1 MPPAFVLSQNQTLQ
15 TENLIWT
22 EVHFY
27 LVQKSLTCFSIV
39 VFLTKYFASS
49 HYFDHYDRNSFIN
62 GLIALFKF
70 SRNTQTQKPAD
81 NSFLQLN
88 HKRII
93 RWSNHRLFY
102 MLSVQRIPSE
112 THLRQAAEFVFS
124 FWMINMLCFAW
135 SLNISHFFALSSRIS
150 NFFRIFF
157 STCVIRKTF
166 LRRASCF
173 IALSK
178 CSFKNSSSF
187 WNFLRR
193 TSCFPASLKTY
204 CSFGFNRNCTLF
216 RFHHSLF
223 PTEYIFFNQ
232 HRCYFCHHALNIPPI
247 FHLSNIF
254 SKKIEKKLTSS
265 WKMVVFR
272 LFYHVILKYSAKIA
286 FKRVILSGWI
296 YSVSLPSTRKT

>member
-15 TENLIWT
+15 TENVIWT

-81 NSFLQLN
+81 NSYSQLN

-112 THLRQAAEFVFS
+112 THLRQAAEFVFLFEWS
-124 FWMINMLCFAW
+124 TCFV
-135 SLNISHFFALSSRIS
+135 LHDYLIYHTFSHCQVEFR
-150 NFFRIFF
+150 NFFDFF
-157 STCVIRKTF
+157 F
-166 LRRASCF
+166 DLRHSQDF
-173 IALSK
+173 SQKSIM
-178 CSFKNSSSF
+178 F
-187 WNFLRR
+187 
-193 TSCFPASLKTY
+193 Y
-204 CSFGFNRNCTLF
+204 CIIKMLF
-216 RFHHSLF
+216 
-223 PTEYIFFNQ
+223 
-232 HRCYFCHHALNIPPI
+232 
-247 FHLSNIF
+247 
-254 SKKIEKKLTSS
+254 
-265 WKMVVFR
+265 
-272 LFYHVILKYSAKIA
+272 
-286 FKRVILSGWI
+286 
-296 YSVSLPSTRKT
+296 

>member
-15 TENLIWT
+15 TENVIWT

-81 NSFLQLN
+81 NSFSQLN

-112 THLRQAAEFVFS
+112 THLRQAAEFVFFLFKWS
-124 FWMINMLCFAW
+124 TCFV
-135 SLNISHFFALSSRIS
+135 LHDRLIYHTFSHCQVEFR
-150 NFFRIFF
+150 NFFDFF

-178 CSFKNSSSF
+178 CSFKNSSRF

-204 CSFGFNRNCTLF
+204 CNFGYPLQLHAFQISSLVVSNGVHLFQSAPMSF
-216 RFHHSLF
+216 
-223 PTEYIFFNQ
+223 
-232 HRCYFCHHALNIPPI
+232 
-247 FHLSNIF
+247 LS
-254 SKKIEKKLTSS
+254 SC
-265 WKMVVFR
+265 
-272 LFYHVILKYSAKIA
+272 
-286 FKRVILSGWI
+286 
-296 YSVSLPSTRKT
+296 P

>member
-1 MPPAFVLSQNQTLQ
+1 MPNPCRQRSFWARIKLSKQKILY
-15 TENLIWT
+15 EPKFI
-22 EVHFY
+22 FY

-49 HYFDHYDRNSFIN
+49 YYFDHYDRNSFIN

-150 NFFRIFF
+150 NFFSIFF
-157 STCVIRKTF
+157 R
-166 LRRASCF
+166 LASF
-173 IALSK
+173 A
-178 CSFKNSSSF
+178 
-187 WNFLRR
+187 
-193 TSCFPASLKTY
+193 
-204 CSFGFNRNCTLF
+204 
-216 RFHHSLF
+216 
-223 PTEYIFFNQ
+223 
-232 HRCYFCHHALNIPPI
+232 
-247 FHLSNIF
+247 
-254 SKKIEKKLTSS
+254 
-265 WKMVVFR
+265 R
-272 LFYHVILKYSAKIA
+272 LFFQKSIMFYCIIKML
-286 FKRVILSGWI
+286 F
-296 YSVSLPSTRKT
+296 